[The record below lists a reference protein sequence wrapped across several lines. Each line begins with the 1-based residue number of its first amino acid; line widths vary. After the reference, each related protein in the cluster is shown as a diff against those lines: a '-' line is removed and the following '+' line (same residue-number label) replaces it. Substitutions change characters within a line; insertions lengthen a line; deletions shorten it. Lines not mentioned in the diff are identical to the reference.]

1 MVIDITDTAILIMG
15 LYIFMEVRLYWLFCK
30 ILDLEKG
37 KI

>member
-1 MVIDITDTAILIMG
+1 MCIDITNSAILIMG

-30 ILDLEKG
+30 VLDLEKG